1 MCGGRDPDD
10 LRGGSGDDEL
20 VGGSRADTLR
30 GGPGDDALAGSGGAD
45 SLFGNGDE
53 DLLEGDGGPDSLAGG
68 AGPDRL
74 FGGPALDQL
83 SGGGGDDLLNGGGAD
98 RDDLIGGP
106 GADTFQISRL
116 KHGVDDIRD
125 FAPGEGDVLDL
136 SAVLDFS
143 GGDDAND
150 FVQLNEVSGDTRVD
164 VNPDGAGGDFTT
176 VFNLIDTS
184 VPDLDTLVAD
194 GNVRLEPPPAS

>member
-1 MCGGRDPDD
+1 M
-10 LRGGSGDDEL
+10 
-20 VGGSRADTLR
+20 
-30 GGPGDDALAGSGGAD
+30 
-45 SLFGNGDE
+45 
-53 DLLEGDGGPDSLAGG
+53 
-68 AGPDRL
+68 
-74 FGGPALDQL
+74 
-83 SGGGGDDLLNGGGAD
+83 
-98 RDDLIGGP
+98 
-106 GADTFQISRL
+106 
-116 KHGVDDIRD
+116 
-125 FAPGEGDVLDL
+125 LDL

-194 GNVRLEPPPAS
+194 GNVQLEPPPAS